1 MSRSPL
7 SNEEKPISLEKAIDI
22 SRKPKAP
29 TPAPPTVP
37 DTVNDAT
44 GVKRKL
50 EETEIDQEN
59 ADVKR
64 IHTNNAANGDDG
76 TQPIILDEADGGGAI
91 LIDD

>member
-1 MSRSPL
+1 MSRSSL
-7 SNEEKPISLEKAIDI
+7 SNEEKPISLEKAIAI
-22 SRKPKAP
+22 PRKPKAP
-29 TPAPPTVP
+29 TPAPPTLP
-37 DTVNDAT
+37 DTVGDIT

-50 EETEIDQEN
+50 EETEIGQED

-76 TQPIILDEADGGGAI
+76 TQPIVLDEADGGAI